1 MWKYHGSSHDT
12 PTRQSEVHLKTSKHY
27 ASFQSFFA
35 VWITTTLY
43 PSKNVHHRLTTWY
56 AFQQLLP
63 FYCLY
68 SLQWFALMCTGLIEP
83 GNIKKQMEQL
93 ILLSSKSTSS
103 LMRYLSFTWF
113 IVFSS
118 SRLLF
123 SQASQIH
130 LSSLNFK
137 CHSCIFFCVFSI
149 YSGLFHL

>member
-1 MWKYHGSSHDT
+1 MKISW
-12 PTRQSEVHLKTSKHY
+12 V
-27 ASFQSFFA
+27 FA
-35 VWITTTLY
+35 WY
-43 PSKNVHHRLTTWY
+43 PSKTIWGPSKNFKALCFILIFPCCMNNDHLIPVKECSSSPYNLVCFPATVAILLFIFTSMVRSHVHMIDWTWKY
-56 AFQQLLP
+56 
-63 FYCLY
+63 
-68 SLQWFALMCTGLIEP
+68 
-83 GNIKKQMEQL
+83 KKKMEQL

-149 YSGLFHL
+149 YSSLFYL